1 MAMPVDLPGFAFRR
15 AKQGVARLVRTLG
28 ECARESKAR
37 VRAGGESRSA

>member
-1 MAMPVDLPGFAFRR
+1 MPGDLPGFAFRR